1 MFTPNP
7 VVWYIILKNGNR
19 SLQSKSSV
27 VRNVIL
33 NKAAWWEGSKGNL
46 GLLQRLLNLTGQIRV
61 NSDDLENEFR
71 VLICDGQ

>member
-1 MFTPNP
+1 M
-7 VVWYIILKNGNR
+7 
-19 SLQSKSSV
+19 QSKSSV

-46 GLLQRLLNLTGQIRV
+46 GLLQRLLNLTGQIWV